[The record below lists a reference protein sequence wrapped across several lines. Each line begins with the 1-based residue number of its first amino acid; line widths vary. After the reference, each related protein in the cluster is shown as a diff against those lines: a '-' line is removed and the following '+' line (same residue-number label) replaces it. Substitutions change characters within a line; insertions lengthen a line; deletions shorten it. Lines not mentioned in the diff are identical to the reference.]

1 MSNTNNE
8 DFFVDDV
15 LSDMKNKKKKVDGKR
30 KGNEP
35 GGVYSL
41 VVDANLEDVD
51 FSKAVWFNQP
61 GLYASRLIQDSSGV
75 WNLIGFW
82 DKVDGKFVG
91 ELSDP
96 IPVTADPKIGLVA
109 I

>member
-1 MSNTNNE
+1 MLQFE
-8 DFFVDDV
+8 V
-15 LSDMKNKKKKVDGKR
+15 VDGVPIILFCCGPQWLAGDR
-30 KGNEP
+30 KATEP

-41 VVDANLEDVD
+41 VVDTELKDVD
-51 FSKAVWFNQP
+51 FKKAVWFNMP
-61 GLYASRLIQDSSGV
+61 GLYASRLIQDANGV

-96 IPVTADPKIGLVA
+96 IPVTADLKLGLVA